1 MCIYCVARHFSG
13 DDSMQFYNSLNKSIG
28 RASQRATPLSMLHRA
43 TPLTTQ
49 THRATPVRS
58 QPSPYEPPTPWRDYS
73 SPYYSQSFEPPTGG
87 AFPADGFAHT
97 DLATDYPVGYMSE
110 PGLPD
115 IDCNAKYSTGSADSG
130 VHSNSPGPRARTPT
144 DFSDHQI
151 SPNDELRKDLRASQ
165 NSLNKK
171 TVKNETYV

>member
-1 MCIYCVARHFSG
+1 
-13 DDSMQFYNSLNKSIG
+13 MQFYNSLNKSIG
-28 RASQRATPLSMLHRA
+28 QVSQRATPLSMMHRA
-43 TPLTTQ
+43 TPITTQ

-73 SPYYSQSFEPPTGG
+73 SPYTTQPYDTTGG

-97 DLATDYPVGYMSE
+97 DLANGYPGFVNE
-110 PGLPD
+110 NCLPD
-115 IDCNAKYSTGSADSG
+115 IDCNGKYSTGSADSG

-151 SPNDELRKDLRASQ
+151 SPNDELRKDFRASQ
-165 NSLNKK
+165 TSLQKK